1 MLIPCEVA
9 IKCVLPVIRAML
21 TKELIATH
29 NLKQI
34 EVADLLG
41 ISQPAVS
48 LYGKKIRGQAINL
61 DKEEDIVSSIN
72 NIAISL
78 VKGEISHRDF
88 VRQIC
93 EVCRIVRG
101 RGLMCILHKN
111 FDPTFDTETCNFC
124 SDALLKCV

>member
-34 EVADLLG
+34 EVAELLG

-48 LYGKKIRGQAINL
+48 LYGKKIRGQAIDL
-61 DKEEDIVSSIN
+61 EKEEDIVTSIN
-72 NIAISL
+72 GIAISL
-78 VKGEISHRDF
+78 VNGKISQRDF
-88 VRQIC
+88 VSKIC

-101 RGLMCILHKN
+101 RGLMCMLHKN
-111 FDPTFDTETCNFC
+111 FDPNFNIETCNFC
-124 SDALLKCV
+124 TGLMLKCV